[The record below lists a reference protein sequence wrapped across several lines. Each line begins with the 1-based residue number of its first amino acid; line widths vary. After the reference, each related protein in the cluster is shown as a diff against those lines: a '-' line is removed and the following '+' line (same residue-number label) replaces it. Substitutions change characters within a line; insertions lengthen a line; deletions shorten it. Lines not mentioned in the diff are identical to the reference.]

1 MISLEPQSPQ
11 PKQAQPF
18 LVSVSDYPT
27 LTAEVSAL
35 EALPFL

>member
-1 MISLEPQSPQ
+1 MTSLEPQSLQ
-11 PKQAQPF
+11 LKQAQPS
-18 LVSVSDYPT
+18 LASTSDCPI